1 MTNLINELKKLK
13 SIKADEGF
21 KFDLRKKILGGLGSA
36 VTKQTPERLL
46 NQRALSSS
54 QLLINLF
61 FRKKMF
67 IPLILIAAL
76 LGTGAGTTYA
86 SQDSLPGDILYLVK
100 IIAEKAQTA
109 LVFNNVKEAE
119 LYSKFASKRLEEIEK
134 LAEAEKINLE
144 LAQKAIDYYKKDLS
158 ASQNILNAAPTF
170 DQSAKIAKALSDA
183 ASQNKIIMVNIS
195 KKIKKH
201 KDNEIYDILKDA
213 WEEAEEHN
221 DTIALALLAN
231 LRIPTDTQ
239 LLSLTAID
247 LSSTNTTAI
256 DTAINTT
263 NLSDVSTGLLARNNV
278 LRKIAEAN
286 HKISEAEKYIV
297 KKELQG
303 IDVSAAK
310 TQIASAK
317 ALVVE
322 AQNLLNQQKYQEAFL
337 KAKEAHQTAKFAKK
351 SAEQKTEDHDDEY
364 SDEEDDEEIFVIPAL
379 NDIYGDND
387 DDDDYFDKEI
397 KDRKEKHE
405 NKGRKNEK
413 DKKDEDD
420 D

>member
-1 MTNLINELKKLK
+1 MINPIEELKKLK

-21 KFDLRKKILGGLGSA
+21 KFDLRKKILGGLGDIII
-36 VTKQTPERLL
+36 KQASGRQSL
-46 NQRALSSS
+46 
-54 QLLINLF
+54 LLILF
-61 FRKKMF
+61 SRKNMF
-67 IPLILIAAL
+67 ISILLVVAL
-76 LGTGAGTTYA
+76 LGGSTGATYA
-86 SQDSLPGDILYLVK
+86 SQNSLPGDILYPVK
-100 IIAEKAQTA
+100 IITEKAQTA

-144 LAQKAIDYYKKDLS
+144 LAQKAIAYYKKDLS
-158 ASQNILNAAPTF
+158 ASQNILNAAPTS
-170 DQSAKIAKALSDA
+170 DQSAKIAKAISDA
-183 ASQNKIIMVNIS
+183 TSQNKIIIVNIS

-201 KDNEIYDILKDA
+201 KDNEIYNILKNA
-213 WEEAEEHN
+213 WEETEEYN

-231 LRIPTDTQ
+231 LRIPIDDQ
-239 LLSLTAID
+239 FLSLTAID

-256 DTAINTT
+256 DTIINTT
-263 NLSDVSTGLLARNNV
+263 NSSDAGTGLLAQNNV

-303 IDVSAAK
+303 VDVSVAK

-317 ALVVE
+317 ALVAE

-337 KAKEAHQTAKFAKK
+337 KAKEAHQTAKLAKK
-351 SAEQKTEDHDDEY
+351 SAEQKTKDHGDEY
-364 SDEEDDEEIFVIPAL
+364 SDEEDDEEIFVIPVL

-397 KDRKEKHE
+397 KDRKEKYE